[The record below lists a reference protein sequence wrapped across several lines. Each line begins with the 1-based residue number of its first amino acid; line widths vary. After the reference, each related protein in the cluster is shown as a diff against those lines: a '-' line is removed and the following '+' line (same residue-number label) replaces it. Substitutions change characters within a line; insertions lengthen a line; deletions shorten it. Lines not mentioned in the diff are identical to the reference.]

1 MNFIGPI
8 DGMNF
13 SPIADYN
20 KYLKVNDGFEVN
32 SDFETIL
39 NKQKDM
45 VSQNLTKLNGGLEF
59 NMNIN
64 DLMGA
69 TSQKNNSSN
78 GAGTFIKSLGSS
90 FGGGLNAANDA
101 NVAAEKAQE
110 AMAMGENVSVH
121 DVMIAS
127 EKAALSMQMAIQLR
141 NKLMTAYTE
150 INNVKV

>member
-8 DGMNF
+8 DGINF

-20 KYLKVNDGFEVN
+20 KYLKVSDGFEVN

-39 NKQKDM
+39 SKQKDL
-45 VSQNLTKLNGGLEF
+45 VGQNLTKLNGGLEL
-59 NMNIN
+59 NMNID
-64 DLMGA
+64 DLTPGS
-69 TSQKNNSSN
+69 TEKNTAS
-78 GAGTFIKSLGSS
+78 AGTFIKSLGRSL
-90 FGGGLNAANDA
+90 GGGLSAANDA

-127 EKAALSMQMAIQLR
+127 EKAALSMQMTIQLR
-141 NKLMTAYTE
+141 NKLISAYNE
-150 INNVKV
+150 INGIKV